1 MFGITSLRPEQ
12 LAVAEAVLR
21 GQDTVLSV
29 ARAHPQLFVS
39 PTGSG
44 KSLTYQL
51 PTLLHDGVT
60 LVVSPLISLMQDQSR
75 QLPTLLPSVV
85 LSGVVEPK
93 KLVELVQRIAAH
105 AVKVLFVSPEKL
117 FSPFFQRLLTAA
129 HLAQHVRLFV
139 VDEAHCVSS
148 WSFNFR
154 VDYLRLYR
162 VLTLIRA
169 AVPCTL
175 LCLTATGG
183 RGVKEDICR
192 QLHIAQEAVVDRG
205 WRRAELQLCC
215 LAASQPHT
223 CQQSFSLPRL
233 TRRLLVQFLKSS
245 FFTGPASSATNPAS
259 NPTTNTGNNT
269 NKNVVVFVPFRHD
282 TQALCDLLQSYN
294 IDVPSSRGSDL

>member
-1 MFGITSLRPEQ
+1 M
-12 LAVAEAVLR
+12 
-21 GQDTVLSV
+21 
-29 ARAHPQLFVS
+29 
-39 PTGSG
+39 
-44 KSLTYQL
+44 
-51 PTLLHDGVT
+51 
-60 LVVSPLISLMQDQSR
+60 
-75 QLPTLLPSVV
+75 
-85 LSGVVEPK
+85 
-93 KLVELVQRIAAH
+93 
-105 AVKVLFVSPEKL
+105 
-117 FSPFFQRLLTAA
+117 
-129 HLAQHVRLFV
+129 RLFV

-169 AVPCTL
+169 AAPCTL

-223 CQQSFSLPRL
+223 CQQSFLLSSL

-245 FFTGPASSATNPAS
+245 FFTGPASSATS
-259 NPTTNTGNNT
+259 PTTNTGNNT